1 MKPTR
6 PRRLTLALLSVPL
19 AGALAVSL
27 AACSSGGSND
37 DKGTSSSSGDAGAA
51 AERPSDALAG
61 YGADGDRSAKDAPAS
76 SAAIQRAVI
85 ATATLS
91 LSTKDPLEARS
102 RAIGVVTG
110 LDGLVT
116 GEQTASDSHG
126 RINRVDLTVRVPSA
140 RFESA
145 LDQLSQLGVVRD
157 RQQSAEDVTTQVV
170 DNDARVATQ
179 RASVAS
185 IQRLMARAR
194 TIGEI
199 MSIEAQLSTRQ
210 ADLDSLVQ
218 QQRYLSDQTTLST
231 INLAFT
237 RPAKSAPKKPEK
249 NDRDGFL
256 AGLDDGW
263 HALGDTLQVVGQVA
277 GALLPFAA
285 VMALVGLPGWLVV
298 RRRRIGLPGPASDV

>member
-6 PRRLTLALLSVPL
+6 RHRMALVLLSVPM
-19 AGALAVSL
+19 AASL
-27 AACSSGGSND
+27 AACGAGGAGSDSAAKSSGVAQRDSLPSLSENAATPSAEFD
-37 DKGTSSSSGDAGAA
+37 TAGA
-51 AERPSDALAG
+51 G
-61 YGADGDRSAKDAPAS
+61 NKG
-76 SAAIQRAVI
+76 SAAADAVIQRAVI

-91 LSTKDPLEARS
+91 LSTQDPLEARS
-102 RAIGVVTG
+102 RAVAVITG

-145 LDQLSQLGVVRD
+145 LDQLSRLGVVRD
-157 RQQSAEDVTTQVV
+157 RQQTAEDVTTQVV

-199 MSIEAQLSTRQ
+199 MSIEAQLATRQ

-218 QQRYLSDQTTLST
+218 QQRYLADQTTLST
-231 INLAFT
+231 IHLGFT
-237 RPAKSAPKKPEK
+237 RPAKAAPKKPAGD
-249 NDRDGFL
+249 DRAGFL
-256 AGLDDGW
+256 AGLYDGW
-263 HALGDTLQVVGQVA
+263 RALGDTLQVVGQVA
-277 GALLPFAA
+277 GAVLPFAA
-285 VMALVGLPGWLVV
+285 VVALVGMPAWLVL
-298 RRRRIGLPGPASDV
+298 RRRRIPLPAPASEA

>member
-1 MKPTR
+1 MNPTR
-6 PRRLTLALLSVPL
+6 RCRTTLALLSLPL
-19 AGALAVSL
+19 AISV
-27 AACSSGGSND
+27 AACGAGGSND
-37 DKGTSSSSGDAGAA
+37 DKESASRAPAATA
-51 AERPSDALAG
+51 AERPSDGLGSADYDAAG
-61 YGADGDRSAKDAPAS
+61 AAKDAAR
-76 SAAIQRAVI
+76 ATTAIQRAVI

-91 LSTKDPLEARS
+91 LSTKDPLDARS
-102 RAIGVVTG
+102 RAVSVVTG

-116 GEQTASDSHG
+116 GEQTASDNHG
-126 RINRVDLTVRVPSA
+126 RVNRVDLTVRVPSA
-140 RFESA
+140 RFETA
-145 LDQLSQLGVVRD
+145 LDQLSKLGVVRD
-157 RQQSAEDVTTQVV
+157 RQQSAEDVTTQVI

-199 MSIEAQLSTRQ
+199 MSIESQLATRQ

-218 QQRYLSDQTTLST
+218 QQRYLDDETSLST

-237 RPAKSAPKKPEK
+237 RPAKEAPKKPAK
-249 NDRDGFL
+249 DDRDGFL

-263 HALGDTLQVVGQVA
+263 HALGDTLQVVGQIS

-285 VMALVGLPGWLVV
+285 VIALVGVPAWRIW
-298 RRRRIGLPGPASDV
+298 RRRRIALPRAASEA

>member
-1 MKPTR
+1 MNPTR
-6 PRRLTLALLSVPL
+6 PRRLTRALLSVPL
-19 AGALAVSL
+19 AVAVAVSL
-27 AACSSGGSND
+27 AACSSGGSSD
-37 DKGTSSSSGDAGAA
+37 DKGTASSSGGLGAA
-51 AERPSDALAG
+51 AEQPSDSLAG
-61 YGADGDRSAKDAPAS
+61 NAADGDRSAKDAPAS

-116 GEQTASDSHG
+116 GEQTASDGHG
-126 RINRVDLTVRVPSA
+126 LINRVDLVVRVPSA

-145 LDQLSQLGVVRD
+145 LDQLSLLGVVRD
-157 RQQSAEDVTTQVV
+157 RQQSAEDVTTQVI

-199 MSIEAQLSTRQ
+199 MSIESQLATRQ

-231 INLAFT
+231 INVAFT
-237 RPAKSAPKKPEK
+237 RPATSPKKPAT

-256 AGLDDGW
+256 GGLDDGW

-285 VMALVGLPGWLVV
+285 VMALVGLPAWLVV
-298 RRRRIGLPGPASDV
+298 RRRRIGLPGPASDG